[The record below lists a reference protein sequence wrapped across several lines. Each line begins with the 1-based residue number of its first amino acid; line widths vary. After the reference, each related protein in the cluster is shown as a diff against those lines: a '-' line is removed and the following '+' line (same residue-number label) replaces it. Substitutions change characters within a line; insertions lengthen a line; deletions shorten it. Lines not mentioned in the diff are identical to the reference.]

1 MFTGAMMMNS
11 NRATVGVAV
20 TLLVGWIGLCGC
32 RHQYIIRLRNGEQIL
47 SPTKP
52 KLEGT
57 NYYYSAGGG
66 TKYAIPRSHVVNI
79 RSASVKKVEEQWAP
93 SQTPASPKKPK
104 HWYFL
109 WLA

>member
-1 MFTGAMMMNS
+1 MINS
-11 NRATVGVAV
+11 NRTTVRMAV

-32 RHQYIIRLRNGEQIL
+32 QHQYIIRLRNGEQIL
-47 SPTKP
+47 APTKP
-52 KLEGT
+52 KLQGT

-66 TKYAIPRSHVVNI
+66 TMYAIPRSHVVNI
-79 RSASVKKVEEQWAP
+79 RAASVKKVEEQPASW
-93 SQTPASPKKPK
+93 QTPASPKKPK